1 MINLSYYRAVTKTLQ
16 FNYNFQHKKRPDF
29 GREKLLYKCKAPDF
43 SGALHKEE
51 FYYKFIGLLLI
62 CNYNIR

>member
-1 MINLSYYRAVTKTLQ
+1 MQSARI
-16 FNYNFQHKKRPDF
+16 
-29 GREKLLYKCKAPDF
+29 